1 MPVIENSHGGFT
13 TPAGLVVP
21 GSALTWRYSR
31 ASGPGGQHVN
41 TSDTRVELVCEL
53 GDCGFAPYLHARL
66 AAEVGETV
74 RCVAARSRSQLRNR
88 VAATERLAGLL
99 DQAAAPPV
107 PRRPTKPSRGAKE
120 RRLTEK
126 RTVGERKSARRWKP
140 GDD

>member
-1 MPVIENSHGGFT
+1 MEFDDGLT
-13 TPAGLVVP
+13 TPGGLVVP
-21 GSALTWRYSR
+21 PTALTWRYSR

-53 GDCGFAPYLHARL
+53 AECGFVPHLYQRL
-66 AAEVGETV
+66 VTELGETV

-88 VAATERLAGLL
+88 EAAAARLAALL
-99 DQAAAPPV
+99 DQAAIPPV

-126 RTVGERKSARRWKP
+126 RNVGERKSARRWKP

>member
-1 MPVIENSHGGFT
+1 MIENADGGFT
-13 TPAGLVVP
+13 TPGGLMVP
-21 GSALTWRYSR
+21 GVALTWRYSR

-53 GDCGFAPYLHARL
+53 ADCGFVAYLHDRL
-66 AAEVGETV
+66 VAELGATI

-88 VAATERLAGLL
+88 AVAAERLAALL
-99 DQAAAPPV
+99 DQAAVPPV

-126 RTVGERKSARRWKP
+126 RNVGERKSARRWKP